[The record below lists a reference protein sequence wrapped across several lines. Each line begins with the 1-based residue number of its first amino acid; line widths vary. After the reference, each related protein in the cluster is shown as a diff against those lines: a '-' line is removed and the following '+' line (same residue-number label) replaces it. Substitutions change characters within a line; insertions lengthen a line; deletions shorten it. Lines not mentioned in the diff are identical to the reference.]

1 MYFIIYFLV
10 KNKKFEEYQAMKSK
24 LKAVIQLSQV
34 PEDTTGKDLELMT
47 RSNLTFNEAMASR
60 ILKERIWQHL
70 WKKMCF

>member
-1 MYFIIYFLV
+1 
-10 KNKKFEEYQAMKSK
+10 MKSK